1 MTAVRGS
8 MKEKKKEKKKRKK
21 SCLFYLVICKSDE
34 MRVDPADSLKFKKK
48 QTKKTRQTQP
58 SG

>member
-1 MTAVRGS
+1 